1 MVEGSILKS
10 REAEKEEGRGWFPY
24 KLPRWQRGILCV
36 FYMDFCTHPPP
47 LKSFILT
54 AAMPQPP
61 TCLDLSIIYTWAVMH
76 LNFRK
81 IKVDISA
88 AFLTDRMEKGGE
100 LQQTNGRE

>member
-1 MVEGSILKS
+1 MVSLQT
-10 REAEKEEGRGWFPY
+10 
-24 KLPRWQRGILCV
+24 PRWQRGILCV

-88 AFLTDRMEKGGE
+88 AFLTDRMEKGGSCSRLMEGNKGSTWE
-100 LQQTNGRE
+100 LLAHP

>member
-1 MVEGSILKS
+1 MSFLVEGPVLKS
-10 REAEKEEGRGWFPY
+10 REAEGGGKGEVS
-24 KLPRWQRGILCV
+24 LHTPRWQRGIV
-36 FYMDFCTHPPP
+36 WFYLDVCTHPPP

-54 AAMPQPP
+54 AAAMRQPP

-88 AFLTDRMEKGGE
+88 AFLTEIGSGWGAAAD
-100 LQQTNGRE
+100 